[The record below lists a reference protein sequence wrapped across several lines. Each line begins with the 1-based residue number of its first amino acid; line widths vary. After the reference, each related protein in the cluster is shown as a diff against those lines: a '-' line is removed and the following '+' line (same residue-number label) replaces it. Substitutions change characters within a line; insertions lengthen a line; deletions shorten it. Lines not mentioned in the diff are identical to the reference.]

1 MGDNMNK
8 KGFTLVE
15 LLAVFTIISIIMLI
29 GLPSITKNLKNN
41 ENKKYEN
48 FKETVILA
56 TETYIEN
63 NRDLYPL
70 TTVGQT
76 LTVTIGTLKSE
87 GLIREVPEKPD
98 GTKILDTT
106 TVKVTVNSDKT
117 LRYEFQG

>member
-1 MGDNMNK
+1 MNK
-8 KGFTLVE
+8 NGFTLVE
-15 LLAVFTIISIIMLI
+15 LLAVFTIISIILLV

-48 FKETVILA
+48 FQETVILA
-56 TETYIEN
+56 TETYIES

-98 GTKILDTT
+98 GTKILDTAK
-106 TVKVTVNSDKT
+106 VKVIVNSDKT
-117 LRYEFQG
+117 LRYDFQG